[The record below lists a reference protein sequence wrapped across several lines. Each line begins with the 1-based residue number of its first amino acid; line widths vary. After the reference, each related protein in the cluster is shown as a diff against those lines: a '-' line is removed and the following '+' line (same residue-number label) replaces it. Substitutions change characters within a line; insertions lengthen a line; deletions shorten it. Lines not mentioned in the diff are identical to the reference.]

1 MDVILIVIIYLSLV
15 NLSGFIMMGVDKRKA
30 IKQVWRTPESS
41 LFLIAIIGGSLGSI
55 IGMYTFRHKTRK
67 KKFKYGMP
75 FILFLQLL
83 LIFLLINSSLEF
95 FIL

>member
-1 MDVILIVIIYLSLV
+1 MDVILITAIYFGVI
-15 NLSGFIMMGVDKRKA
+15 NLSGFIMMGIDKRKA

-41 LFLIAIIGGSLGSI
+41 LFLVAILGGSLGSL
-55 IGMYTFRHKTRK
+55 IGMYSFRHKTQK
-67 KKFKYGMP
+67 KTFKYGMP

-83 LIFLLINSSLEF
+83 VVFLLVNSSLEF